1 MKYKIKLLMIC
12 ILAMFSLISCI
23 PQFNIGIGNDMSETE
38 NIVKKSKE
46 NGSIKK
52 DSKSRG
58 NKKVKEKREKHSN
71 LKPHILIKTVGESL
85 YDDYGNTL
93 YKIEYKYIQLK
104 EDKKEYE
111 PLIKAFEEY
120 NKEIDEQFADTRE
133 TFEGLAKEEKLNRL
147 EGYDEKILKEETDSY
162 IMRADKDVVSILN
175 YKKYDY
181 GASEKYSRSSVSFD
195 TSTGNRLN
203 FLDVVKDDKTFF
215 ELVDKRIY
223 EDYEEINIQNPSEY
237 VYSLRDSDYENLVW
251 TISPVG
257 VTVYFDTRVL
267 GSDTD
272 GAQVVTISFEN
283 NENIFEPKYI
293 YKENDYVVPIVVG
306 NMTLHVDIDGDGTS
320 EPVYVD
326 RVYEQNTE
334 TLHIFDIGVKI
345 FAGLQN
351 REVSGY
357 FGKSYLIKKKDKYY
371 MYLFIEDEL
380 KNLYIYDLEDLNSDN
395 YDWSNLSAENI
406 DFDWD
411 IEGNIEKN
419 EQIDESFTDIDSFS
433 GESMCDILYLIQVVK
448 EWFVG
453 EDGKL
458 QSDEIRGR
466 VSTGPVIRT
475 LTDIKCSVVDENG
488 KVKKNTAT
496 IPEGTYIYPVYSDDK
511 RDMYI
516 DVKILDKSGVSS
528 YTIGE
533 GYGRYFELK
542 NKEVL
547 DYNEDCYR
555 ITFDVDEEYGSV
567 SIDGKGLS
575 EIFEGII
582 Y

>member
-1 MKYKIKLLMIC
+1 MKYKIKLLVIC

-52 DSKSRG
+52 DSKSKG

-71 LKPHILIKTVGESL
+71 LKPHILIKTVGEGL

-104 EDKKEYE
+104 EDKKEFE

-120 NKEIDEQFADTRE
+120 NKEIDEQFANTRE
-133 TFEGLAKEEKLNRL
+133 KFEGLAKEEELNRQ

-175 YKKYDY
+175 YTKYDY

-293 YKENDYVVPIVVG
+293 Y
-306 NMTLHVDIDGDGTS
+306 
-320 EPVYVD
+320 
-326 RVYEQNTE
+326 
-334 TLHIFDIGVKI
+334 
-345 FAGLQN
+345 
-351 REVSGY
+351 
-357 FGKSYLIKKKDKYY
+357 IKK
-371 MYLFIEDEL
+371 MIMLFL
-380 KNLYIYDLEDLNSDN
+380 
-395 YDWSNLSAENI
+395 
-406 DFDWD
+406 
-411 IEGNIEKN
+411 
-419 EQIDESFTDIDSFS
+419 
-433 GESMCDILYLIQVVK
+433 
-448 EWFVG
+448 
-453 EDGKL
+453 
-458 QSDEIRGR
+458 
-466 VSTGPVIRT
+466 
-475 LTDIKCSVVDENG
+475 
-488 KVKKNTAT
+488 
-496 IPEGTYIYPVYSDDK
+496 
-511 RDMYI
+511 
-516 DVKILDKSGVSS
+516 
-528 YTIGE
+528 
-533 GYGRYFELK
+533 
-542 NKEVL
+542 
-547 DYNEDCYR
+547 
-555 ITFDVDEEYGSV
+555 
-567 SIDGKGLS
+567 
-575 EIFEGII
+575 
-582 Y
+582 